1 MKILHTADWHLG
13 KRLESI
19 SRHEEQIIVLEEIE
33 RLADEHAV
41 DAVVIAGDLF
51 DTFNPPNE
59 SIDLL
64 YRTCKN
70 LSKNGTRPVI
80 AIAGN
85 HDSPERVEVPEHFA
99 RSCGIVFVGFPDTVV
114 TPFELPSGLKITRS
128 DVGFIELKLPKF
140 DYPLR
145 IFAIPYV
152 NENRL
157 KIFLGTEDTDEKLRQ
172 LLTDKWQISADK
184 YADEKGVNIAIAH
197 LLIMRKGGEMPVES
211 DDEKPIRIGGA
222 SAIYTENFPPQ
233 FQYVALGHIHLQMVV
248 DKKRAPFVYSGSPLA
263 YSFNE
268 TEQEKYV
275 IIVDV
280 EPNELAHFK
289 RVALKTPKKLST
301 VSFDDVNVALDWL
314 AQYPDNLIRLS
325 FISDS
330 ALSPTLTKQLY
341 DAHVGIVP
349 PIIPVIKDDSIF
361 SNAGETM
368 SLGEKTIK
376 QHFEAYYQLKNKG
389 QKPGDELLNLFDEV
403 LSVVS
408 SHT

>member
-13 KRLESI
+13 KRLETI

-33 RLADEHAV
+33 RIADTQNV
-41 DAVVIAGDLF
+41 DAVIIAGDLF

-64 YRTCKN
+64 YKTCKN
-70 LSKNGTRPVI
+70 LSKNGERPVI

-99 RSCGIVFVGFPDTVV
+99 RECGIVFIGFPDTIVS
-114 TPFELPSGLKITRS
+114 PFELPTGLEITRS

-157 KIFLGTEDTDEKLRQ
+157 KVFLGTEDTDEKLRQ
-172 LLTDKWQISADK
+172 LLSDKWQISADK
-184 YADEKGVNIAIAH
+184 YADGNGVNIAVAH
-197 LLIMRKGGEMPVES
+197 LLIMRKGGEIPVES

-222 SAIYTENFPPQ
+222 SAIYTENFPKQ

-248 DKKRAPFVYSGSPLA
+248 EKKLTPFVYSGSPLA

-268 TEQEKYV
+268 TDQEKYV
-275 IIVDV
+275 IIVDA

-289 RVALKTPKKLST
+289 RVALKTPKKLSA
-301 VSFDDVNVALDWL
+301 VAFDDVNVALDWL
-314 AQYPDNLIRLS
+314 AQHPDNLIRLS
-325 FISDS
+325 FISET

-341 DAHVGIVP
+341 EAHGGIVP
-349 PIIPVIKDDSIF
+349 PIIPIIKDDSIF
-361 SNAGETM
+361 SNGLNTT
-368 SLGEKTIK
+368 SIGNKTIK
-376 QHFEAYYQLKNKG
+376 QYFEEYYQFKHKG
-389 QKPGDELLNLFDEV
+389 EKPGDELLDLFDEI
-403 LSVVS
+403 LSRKNEI
-408 SHT
+408 